1 MTEHCVF
8 SSHDA
13 ANARNSTINLQWW
26 LGSQIDQRRAF
37 TQCLSCVVAVLYCW
51 EPFRIICLL
60 NLPKSLSQLLVEQRE
75 RRRRISTTESAAALT
90 LLPVCRPDNSSASMK
105 HIVDCLLWIW
115 TVLFFFVGQAERII
129 SHNWLDGCSYFKT
142 LSYDLRRARSPD
154 ELPTLT
160 TVERVQFLSNEGHL
174 NWPERDGISGY
185 WRFFCALPRPRV
197 FENKLCSW
205 WNSRRSS
212 ATETKY
218 FI

>member
-37 TQCLSCVVAVLYCW
+37 TQCSSCVVAVLYCW
-51 EPFRIICLL
+51 EPFRTICLL

-75 RRRRISTTESAAALT
+75 LGRRISTTESAAALT

-115 TVLFFFVGQAERII
+115 TVFFFLWVRLSGSSLITDWMDAAILKPWAMIYAE
-129 SHNWLDGCSYFKT
+129 LG
-142 LSYDLRRARSPD
+142 
-154 ELPTLT
+154 
-160 TVERVQFLSNEGHL
+160 
-174 NWPERDGISGY
+174 
-185 WRFFCALPRPRV
+185 PRTSCPP
-197 FENKLCSW
+197 W
-205 WNSRRSS
+205 QQ
-212 ATETKY
+212 
-218 FI
+218 